1 MRKSILLG
9 AIGAIAAVLVLA
21 AGVGWAAPGNQ
32 DVTPSFLDR
41 VAAKLGIETG
51 QLEQAVRDVRGEQL
65 DEAVQRGD
73 LTQEQA
79 DRMKE
84 RLDDAPLDHGFG
96 PGFGGGGHGP
106 GRGLGG
112 DRGFGFGFGFAEGFG
127 DLATFLG
134 IDEAQLRTELSADG
148 ASLASVAEANGKSRD
163 ELKAF
168 LQTESD
174 ARIDAAV
181 ADGKLTQERADELK
195 SRLAEM
201 LDKVIDQTGGR
212 FDFEFRFKGHGPFGG
227 PDDDPAA
234 PENQQDSSLRS

>member
-1 MRKSILLG
+1 MVRRSILLG
-9 AIGAIAAVLVLA
+9 AIGAVVAVMVVA

-51 QLEQAVRDVRGEQL
+51 QLEQAVKDVRGEQL

-84 RLDDAPLDHGFG
+84 RLDEAPLDDGFG

-106 GRGLGG
+106 GRGFGG
-112 DRGFGFGFGFAEGFG
+112 ERGFGFGFGLAGGFG
-127 DLATFLG
+127 DLAAFLG
-134 IDEAQLRTELSADG
+134 IDETQLRTELSADG

-174 ARIDAAV
+174 KRVDAAV
-181 ADGKLTQERADELK
+181 ADGMLTQERADEIK
-195 SRLAEM
+195 ARLGEM

-212 FDFEFRFKGHGPFGG
+212 FNFEFRFKGHGPFGG
-227 PDDDPAA
+227 ADDQPAE
-234 PENQQDSSLRS
+234 PENQDSSLRS